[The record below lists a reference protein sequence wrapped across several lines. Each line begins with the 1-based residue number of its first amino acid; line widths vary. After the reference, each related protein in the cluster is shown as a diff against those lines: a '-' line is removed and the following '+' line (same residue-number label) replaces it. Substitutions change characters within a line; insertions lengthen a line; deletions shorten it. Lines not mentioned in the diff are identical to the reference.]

1 MIIENPE
8 ELIIERTIAG
18 MVEMRKTTPVTPVAR
33 RAMVP
38 PVRPSDWKTF
48 EA

>member
-1 MIIENPE
+1 MPG
-8 ELIIERTIAG
+8 T
-18 MVEMRKTTPVTPVAR
+18 VEMRKTTPVTPVAR

-38 PVRPSDWKTF
+38 EVRPRDWKML